1 MLNITT
7 RRLAAALGRRGVFYG
22 WVVVLVCFLVL
33 CVNFGVRLSFGV
45 FFEALTRGGE
55 FGWTRADTAGV
66 FSLSVLVQAFTSGL
80 VGWLLDRFGV
90 RRVFAIGLTVLGI
103 GLILTSR
110 IQSLLQFYL
119 AFGLVTG
126 LGTAILGL
134 TIHGTTV
141 SRWFDRRGPR
151 GLAIGIAYAGTGIGI
166 LALAPLIERVI
177 AIAGWRPAY
186 LLLAGLALLVALP
199 LSLLLLRDTPQELGL
214 RPLGAPAAHSS
225 GPAAHAAAADRAWS
239 FAAALRTPAFWLL
252 LVAGFCSLYTLR
264 MVTVHQVAHFVDRG
278 VARATAATVFG
289 GAGLITASSYIGFGM
304 LSDRIG
310 RERSFYLGAAAQ
322 AIALTMLLLL
332 PNSAPPAYLYAY
344 ALLWGVGEGSRSGLL
359 TAIAS
364 DRFAGPQLGAIVG
377 TLGAAFGLGAA
388 AGSWSGGLIYDGIG
402 SYTPAFLSA
411 LAATGLACA
420 CVALARANA

>member
-1 MLNITT
+1 M
-7 RRLAAALGRRGVFYG
+7 RRFAASLERRGVFYG

-33 CVNFGVRLSFGV
+33 CVNFGVRLSFGI

-55 FGWTRADTAGV
+55 FGWARADTAGV
-66 FSLSVLVQAFTSGL
+66 FSLSVLVQAFTSAL

-90 RRVFAIGLTVLGI
+90 RWVFAIGLLVLGV
-103 GLILTSR
+103 GLALTSR
-110 IQSLLQFYL
+110 ITSLLGFYL

-151 GLAIGIAYAGTGIGI
+151 GLAIGLAYAGTGIGI
-166 LALAPLIERVI
+166 LLLAPLIERVI
-177 AIAGWRPAY
+177 AASGWRPAY
-186 LLLAGLALLVALP
+186 LLLSALALGGALP
-199 LSLLLLRDTPQELGL
+199 LSLLLLRDTPVELGL
-214 RPLGAPAAHSS
+214 RPLGAAAAGSE
-225 GPAAHAAAADRAWS
+225 AHARQAPERRWS
-239 FAAALRTPAFWLL
+239 FAEALRTPAFWLL
-252 LVAGFCSLYTLR
+252 MLAGLCSLYTLR

-278 VARATAATVFG
+278 VTRATAAAVFG
-289 GAGLITASSYIGFGM
+289 GSGLVTAGSYIGFGL

-322 AIALTMLLLL
+322 ALALIMLLAL
-332 PNSAPPAYLYAY
+332 PGDAPLAYLYAY
-344 ALLWGVGEGSRSGLL
+344 AVLWGVGEGSRSGLL

-388 AGSWSGGLIYDGIG
+388 IGSWAGGLIFDGLG

-411 LAATGLACA
+411 LVATGVACG
-420 CVALARANA
+420 CVAIAKGNVEC